1 MTVGS
6 VIAIKPAIVFYNRVG
21 RITTCKADERT
32 DRFTMTYSDKRLVI
46 LDADGTTIDAFQAI
60 SATFSQ
66 HDMDIGDL
74 SRFQRRHNLFKYLGG
89 VKEFPKNLKKQLS
102 KVKRSQL
109 IATLTEVYRE
119 QGCLY
124 EGIREMIQSLIEMD
138 NTVVGVVTRNIT
150 NDPVETLKQLFG
162 REGIDVAKLD
172 FMIHIPLRESKTQ
185 AFRQVRDDFAI
196 NPALCSICGD
206 EHKDYAAA
214 VATGMH
220 PYIVSYGFENYER
233 LTDKFE
239 IPPEIVSRSPQE
251 LSRRLFHALA
261 CERVQSMDTG
271 QERATNVVSSA
282 AVSHDSP

>member
-1 MTVGS
+1 
-6 VIAIKPAIVFYNRVG
+6 
-21 RITTCKADERT
+21 
-32 DRFTMTYSDKRLVI
+32 
-46 LDADGTTIDAFQAI
+46 
-60 SATFSQ
+60 
-66 HDMDIGDL
+66 MDIGDL

-196 NPALCSICGD
+196 NPALCSVCGD

-282 AVSHDSP
+282 AVSHD